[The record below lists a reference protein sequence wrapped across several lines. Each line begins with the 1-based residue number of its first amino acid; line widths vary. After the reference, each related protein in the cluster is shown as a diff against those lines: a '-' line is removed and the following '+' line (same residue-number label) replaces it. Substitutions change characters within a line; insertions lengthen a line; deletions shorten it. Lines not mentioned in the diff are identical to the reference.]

1 MKKMIEMALS
11 KLQDFLRDERGSAQK
26 SLRLPVVG
34 FVLLL
39 TAGVL
44 FLTPQEAWACKP
56 PPYITSDCSFQLL
69 SKCCDIDV
77 GGGEVIRA
85 RYIRVFCPD
94 GTGGYT
100 VNEECGRCFSGGAC
114 PE

>member
-1 MKKMIEMALS
+1 MKTMIKVALFKVQS
-11 KLQDFLRDERGSAQK
+11 FLRDESGSAQK

-44 FLTPQEAWACKP
+44 FFTPQEAWACKP
-56 PPYITSDCSFQLL
+56 PPGTVGCSFQTL
-69 SKCCDIDV
+69 SQCCTLSN
-77 GGGEVIRA
+77 GWEVRYVRA
-85 RYIRVFCPD
+85 FCPD

-100 VNEECGRCFSGGAC
+100 VSYYCNPCLHGGFC
-114 PE
+114 